1 MLNKYHV
8 PKARSPEFWIEPKHT
23 FEMFHGVTK
32 FERLLILTTWK
43 ENSDKCHILVY
54 ADPYKLLW
62 ITQQQLRECSSTST
76 SHFFLAQGVTF
87 DGLDAYRTNVDLRC
101 LSTLFIACSQ
111 MHFRLLTER
120 ICRSECM
127 WNQEKK
133 NWGVFLL
140 VLFFDVGLQGLL
152 VTMLVIWLCREFCRR
167 GPDRTA
173 LGAPPAAAW
182 LSSWIK
188 PSFNTGSAR

>member
-1 MLNKYHV
+1 V
-8 PKARSPEFWIEPKHT
+8 PKARSQEFWIEPKHT

-32 FERLLILTTWK
+32 FERLLILTTSK

-87 DGLDAYRTNVDLRC
+87 DGLDAYRTNVDLRW

-133 NWGVFLL
+133 TEESSCLFCFL
-140 VLFFDVGLQGLL
+140 
-152 VTMLVIWLCREFCRR
+152 MLGCKGCSSPCYMALPRILPSGT
-167 GPDRTA
+167 GPDGT
-173 LGAPPAAAW
+173 LSAA
-182 LSSWIK
+182 
-188 PSFNTGSAR
+188 GSCLIELVDKA